1 MENLSHV
8 IRAIRLSEKA
18 TLLGETNNS
27 YVFEVD
33 PRANKKEIAR
43 AVKAAFGKK
52 VVTVNTANFSGKA
65 KRQRTVNFGRT
76 SHWKKAIVKLA
87 PGEKIDLT

>member
-33 PRANKKEIAR
+33 PRANKKEIAH

-52 VVTVNTANFSGKA
+52 VVSVNTANFAGKA
-65 KRQRTVNFGRT
+65 RRQRTRSFGRT
-76 SHWKKAIVKLA
+76 NHWKKAIVRLA

>member
-8 IRAIRLSEKA
+8 IKTIRLSEKA
-18 TLLGETNNS
+18 TLLGERNNS

-33 PRANKKEIAR
+33 PKATKPEIAQ
-43 AVKAAFGKK
+43 AVRAAFGKK
-52 VVTVNTANFSGKA
+52 VVSVNTANFAGKA
-65 KRQRTVNFGRT
+65 RRQRTVQFGRT
-76 SHWKKAIVKLA
+76 SRWKKAIVKLA

>member
-8 IRAIRLSEKA
+8 IKRVRLSEKA
-18 TLLGETNNS
+18 TLLGEQRNS

-33 PRANKKEIAR
+33 PKANKHEIAA

-52 VVTVNTANFSGKA
+52 VVAVNTANYAGKA
-65 KRQRTVNFGRT
+65 RRQRTASFGRT
-76 SHWKKAIVKLA
+76 SAWKKAVVQLA
-87 PGEKIDLT
+87 PGEKIDLA